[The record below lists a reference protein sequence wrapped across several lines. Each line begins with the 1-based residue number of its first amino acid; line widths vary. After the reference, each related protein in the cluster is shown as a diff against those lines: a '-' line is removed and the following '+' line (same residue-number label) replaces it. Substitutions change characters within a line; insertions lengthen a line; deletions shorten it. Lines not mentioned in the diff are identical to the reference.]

1 MLLIGLFAKH
11 ENETSDCDYDVQT
24 SREQPVTVQR
34 IADYGHFERK
44 GKLKSRPISCKFHK
58 KL

>member
-24 SREQPVTVQR
+24 SREQPVTIQR
-34 IADYGHFERK
+34 IADYGHFETK
-44 GKLKSRPISCKFHK
+44 IKL
-58 KL
+58 